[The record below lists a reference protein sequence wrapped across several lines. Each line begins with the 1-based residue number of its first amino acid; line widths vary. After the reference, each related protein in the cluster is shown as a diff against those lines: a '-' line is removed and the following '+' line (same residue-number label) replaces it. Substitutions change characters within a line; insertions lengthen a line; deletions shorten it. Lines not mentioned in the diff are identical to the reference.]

1 MAYRDRNGKIT
12 IDEYAANQDIKRLSE
27 AVQVLKESRN
37 AIQNL
42 QRQAEELRG
51 ETAVAVQ
58 VKGQEMYRK
67 LTTMIDKLEETIA
80 FIRKTV
86 RYYEELDAEIKRS
99 IQAAADA
106 AAAAAAAAATSSAS
120 GGGGGFSSGGGG
132 GGTSGGG
139 GRIES
144 SGSSSSGKSSSGSS
158 KKTNTSSSSKKSNGL
173 GEFFDGLSDML
184 DDIF

>member
-27 AVQVLKESRN
+27 AVQVLKDSRN

-42 QRQAEELRG
+42 QRQAEDLRG
-51 ETAVAVQ
+51 ETAVAIQ
-58 VKGQEMYRK
+58 TKGQEMYRK
-67 LTTMIDKLEETIA
+67 LTRMIDKLEETIA

-86 RYYEELDAEIKRS
+86 RYYEEMDAEIKRA
-99 IQAAADA
+99 IQAAADASA
-106 AAAAAAAAATSSAS
+106 AAAAAAAVTASSS
-120 GGGGGFSSGGGG
+120 GFSGGGGG

-139 GRIES
+139 GASRGF
-144 SGSSSSGKSSSGSS
+144 GSSSSGKSSSGSS
-158 KKTNTSSSSKKSNGL
+158 KKTNTSSKNSNKSNGL
-173 GEFFDGLSDML
+173 SDFFDGIGDLL

>member
-37 AIQNL
+37 AVRNL
-42 QRQAEELRG
+42 QQKAEDLRG
-51 ETAVAVQ
+51 ETSVAIQ
-58 VKGQEMYRK
+58 NKGQEMYQK
-67 LTTMIDKLEETIA
+67 LTRMIDKLEETIA

-106 AAAAAAAAATSSAS
+106 AAAVTAVASAKVS
-120 GGGGGFSSGGGG
+120 GG
-132 GGTSGGG
+132 GGTSSGGG
-139 GRIES
+139 S
-144 SGSSSSGKSSSGSS
+144 SRDFGTSSSSGSS
-158 KKTNTSSSSKKSNGL
+158 WSDSVKTAPPVAGGL
-173 GEFFDGLSDML
+173 L